1 MQVGRLCDEL
11 AKVVLDNPTL
21 SVTACMNK
29 FLSGL
34 TECDSAEVIAHY
46 KLFFEVADSI
56 REAGREIRFIF
67 P

>member
-11 AKVVLDNPTL
+11 AKVVLHNPNQ
-21 SVTACMNK
+21 SVTACMNM
-29 FLSGL
+29 FISSLPESDS
-34 TECDSAEVIAHY
+34 TEVVAHY

-56 REAGREIRFIF
+56 RAAGREIRFIF